1 MAIAK
6 DFNKKKPLCKVTL
19 GLPAEAIN
27 GAKSVALVGQ
37 FNDWDVLAQPLK
49 KQKDGSFAAKVE
61 LPIGQEYQ
69 YRFVLDGT
77 TWENDW
83 AADKYVASEVPG
95 VENSVVVL

>member
-6 DFNKKKPLCKVTL
+6 DFNKKKPLCKVTF
-19 GLPAEAIN
+19 GLPAEATN

-37 FNDWDVLAQPLK
+37 FNDWNVLAQPLK

-61 LPIGQEYQ
+61 LHIGQEYQ

-95 VENSVVVL
+95 VENSVVIL